1 MLHRFCFAA
10 LKRVNKPI
18 KPPRKLYLK
27 SIEVSIALVFFGATS
42 LLMILGLSASS
53 TNQTLDGAE
62 RLSLTKFIGLS
73 TSAWHQEL
81 EVFYT
86 LKALS
91 PNEST
96 SLGLR
101 EPAGI
106 KRNLVEFI
114 PLRFSN
120 YFNDVSVSDRPYLSS
135 PGIFADIGK
144 GTINFFELLG
154 FSKLFG
160 LMAIYFA
167 NALLNGFFVY
177 LLLLFGKEHLSK
189 KLTLSLYRVT
199 VVSPWIILDSTSIM
213 LSPAIRFGGIFTLLA
228 YMYYS
233 RNKKNSHAYIC
244 TLIGL
249 VFSTFN
255 GFEFFFFQL
264 SILLVFFL
272 LVFSELSLWKVLKS
286 WIFLTIS
293 SWLVSILLW
302 TLTIYSNLKS
312 ISDSISLIIYTIF
325 KHSLFRADS
334 TPVGAVTSGDTSL
347 GLLSG
352 LRKLSLEMS
361 IFIPYPFPQTLQSK
375 LGLSDEILA
384 FFKISTSMAVL
395 LMLIFVASQ
404 RYFRDG
410 RVFLG
415 ILLWCFSAIAVN
427 SYAFNHPHYL
437 PPVGLFLVIS
447 IFLYSFRKGSV
458 SVNPDR

>member
-1 MLHRFCFAA
+1 MS
-10 LKRVNKPI
+10 KTI
-18 KPPRKLYLK
+18 KLPRKLYVK
-27 SIEVSIALVFFGATS
+27 NIEALIAIGFFCATS
-42 LLMILGLSASS
+42 LLIILGLLASS

-62 RLSLTKFIGLS
+62 RLSLPKFIGLS

-91 PNEST
+91 PDESI

-101 EPAGI
+101 EPVEI
-106 KRNLVEFI
+106 KRNLVEYI

-120 YFNDVSVSDRPYLSS
+120 YFNDVPVADRPYLSS
-135 PGIFADIGK
+135 PGILADFGK
-144 GTINFFELLG
+144 GTINFLELLG

-160 LMAIYFA
+160 LIAIYFA
-167 NALLNGFFVY
+167 NALMNGFFVF

-189 KLTLSLYRVT
+189 KLTLNVYRVM
-199 VVSPWIILDSTSIM
+199 VVSPWVLLDSTSIM
-213 LSPAIRFGGIFTLLA
+213 LSPAIRFGGIFALLA
-228 YMYYS
+228 FFFFS
-233 RNKKNSHAYIC
+233 RNKKNSHLFIC

-255 GFEFFFFQL
+255 GFEFFFFQV
-264 SILLVFFL
+264 SILLLFLL
-272 LVFSELSLWKVLKS
+272 LVFSEISLGNVLKF
-286 WIFLTIS
+286 WVFMTVS

-361 IFIPYPFPQTLQSK
+361 LFIPYPFPQTLQSK
-375 LGLSDEILA
+375 LGLTDELLA
-384 FFKISTSMAVL
+384 FLRISTSTAVISL
-395 LMLIFVASQ
+395 LILLASR
-404 RYFRDG
+404 RYVRDG
-410 RVFLG
+410 RVFFG
-415 ILLWCFSAIAVN
+415 VLLWCFSAIAVN
-427 SYAFNHPHYL
+427 SYAYNHPHYL
-437 PPVGLFLVIS
+437 PPVGLFLVIG
-447 IFLYSFRKGSV
+447 IFLCSFQKRSI